1 MAGASGNGE
10 EVKSEVPDLAKD
22 GVEGGLVGWPVNEG
36 GASGFATDTHAAKGL
51 RPVPIEASVDPDLVV
66 LGSLVAVRLVSHRL
80 RPWPVFPCHGHRR
93 DGRGEPTSPHLV
105 SDVVIVPA
113 AKVRSWNGQRS
124 LRSVARATARR
135 REVTPS
141 FA

>member
-36 GASGFATDTHAAKGL
+36 GAGGFATDTHAAKGL

-113 AKVRSWNGQRS
+113 AK
-124 LRSVARATARR
+124 A
-135 REVTPS
+135 PS
-141 FA
+141 CGG